1 MVHRIYIT
9 ISDFLIRFRINVAT
23 VIDGRHEIAQPV
35 YDEEGRGSVEHVG
48 ERKTAVAKVKV
59 TKPGSGEFVIRHVD
73 YMDIENDITYFF
85 ECVYVSKLYIFIYY
99 SICGIKYYERID
111 FHEKRNRSFILYLY
125 NNFSSQ
131 LR

>member
-1 MVHRIYIT
+1 MVHRIYII
-9 ISDFLIRFRINVAT
+9 ISDFLKRFRINVAT

-99 SICGIKYYERID
+99 SICKIKYYERID

>member
-85 ECVYVSKLYIFIYY
+85 ECVYVSKLYIFINY
-99 SICGIKYYERID
+99 SICEIKYYERID
-111 FHEKRNRSFILYLY
+111 FHEKRNRSFILY
-125 NNFSSQ
+125 
-131 LR
+131 

>member
-99 SICGIKYYERID
+99 SICEINNYERID